1 MTMEEV
7 RNAIQ
12 DSDWK
17 IDVNSEN
24 FRIVKNLFPFYDCG
38 YVIEATNDD
47 LDSWKLFR
55 VFDDE
60 ESELISENDFLE
72 DLLEFAEEIM
82 EEEADYEEENEEDDY
97 EDEEAEE
104 PYDWRADIDDDG
116 DYESEAGYWQD

>member
-1 MTMEEV
+1 MTTEEV

-12 DSDWK
+12 NSDWK
-17 IDVNSEN
+17 IDINSEN
-24 FRIVKNLFPFYDCG
+24 FRIVKNLFPFCDYG

-55 VFDDE
+55 VFDNE
-60 ESELISENDFLE
+60 ESELLSENDFLE
-72 DLLEFAEEIM
+72 DLLEYAEEIM
-82 EEEADYEEENEEDDY
+82 EEEADYEEENEDDDY
-97 EDEEAEE
+97 EETED

>member
-7 RNAIQ
+7 KNAIQ

-24 FRIVKNLFPFYDCG
+24 FRIVKNLFSFCDYG

-55 VFDDE
+55 VFDND
-60 ESELISENDFLE
+60 ESELIYENDFLE
-72 DLLEFAEEIM
+72 DLLEYAEEIM
-82 EEEADYEEENEEDDY
+82 EEEADYEEENEEENEDD
-97 EDEEAEE
+97 D
-104 PYDWRADIDDDG
+104 YDWRADIDDDG
-116 DYESEAGYWQD
+116 DYESEAGYWD